1 MKTIS
6 RFAVSVALA
15 SATFAGAAGASGLGG
30 SPASMRHQHEI
41 ARNEDYTFLRTAGQ
55 VREFASVGRLDTV
68 PGSADYAVNKVSFP
82 YARPEVVSFIER
94 LAREYRRATG
104 EQLVVTSLTR
114 PTALQPRNAHKLS
127 VHPAGM
133 AVDLRVP
140 TKPSQRKWLESKL
153 LQLEE
158 AGVLDVTRERRPPHY
173 HVAVFPGEFR
183 DWAAANPLPLDADAA
198 GGLVARLADLAR
210 RPLGISAQQGVV
222 DAADV
227 AGGSFDGWALAALA
241 GVLAAGGAAARKVQR
256 ITAKSSTR
264 Y

>member
-6 RFAVSVALA
+6 RFAVALFLVG
-15 SATFAGAAGASGLGG
+15 SAMGSTAGASGLRG

-41 ARNEDYTFLRTAGQ
+41 ALSEDYTFLRTASQ

-68 PGSADYAVNKVSFP
+68 AGNADYVVNRVSFP

-94 LAREYRRATG
+94 LAREYWRATG

-140 TKPSQRKWLESKL
+140 FKPSQRAWLESKL
-153 LQLEE
+153 LELEE
-158 AGVLDVTRERRPPHY
+158 AGVLDVTRERTPPHY

-183 DWAAANPLPLDADAA
+183 EWAAANPLPLDGEAAGVLVARLRDAARAPLEMVTLGGVHGADAA
-198 GGLVARLADLAR
+198 GGSR
-210 RPLGISAQQGVV
+210 
-222 DAADV
+222 DA
-227 AGGSFDGWALAALA
+227 WALAALA
-241 GVLAAGGAAARKVQR
+241 GVLAAGGAAARKIQR